1 MSSITSDSGRFQV
14 HRIWPGTVEP
24 KTKLRERWYDGD
36 QLEVLTS
43 QRNITEFDDWSR

>member
-36 QLEVLTS
+36 QL
-43 QRNITEFDDWSR
+43 